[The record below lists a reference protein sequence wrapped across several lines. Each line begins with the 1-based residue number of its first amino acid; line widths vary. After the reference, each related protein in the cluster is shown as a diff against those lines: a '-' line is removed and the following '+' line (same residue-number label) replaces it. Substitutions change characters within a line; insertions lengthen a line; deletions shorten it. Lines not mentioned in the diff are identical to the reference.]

1 MNTGIQQRIAEIH
14 QQARELV
21 EKAYQGYRVFS
32 VRNCS
37 TTFYAETPTSIV
49 EMYVEAAKRDKTIQ
63 CLITVNDNMMSISS
77 AKEDK
82 SCQWD

>member
-1 MNTGIQQRIAEIH
+1 MNTEIHQQIAEIH

-49 EMYVEAAKRDKTIQ
+49 EMYVEAAKRDKTLY
-63 CLITVNDNMMSISS
+63 CLVAVNGNMMSISS

>member
-1 MNTGIQQRIAEIH
+1 MNTGIQQQIAEIH

-21 EKAYQGYRVFS
+21 EKQYQEYRVFS

-49 EMYVEAAKRDKTIQ
+49 EMHVEAVKCGKVLY
-63 CLITVNDNMMSISS
+63 CFVVVNDGVMSISR

-82 SCQWD
+82 TCQWD